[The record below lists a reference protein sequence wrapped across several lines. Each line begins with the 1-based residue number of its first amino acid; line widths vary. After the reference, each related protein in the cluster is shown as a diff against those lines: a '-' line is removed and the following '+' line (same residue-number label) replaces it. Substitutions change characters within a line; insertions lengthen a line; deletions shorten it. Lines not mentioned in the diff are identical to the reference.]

1 MHLIVIDKK
10 KWRRATKNDE
20 VLNDGG
26 RQFNDGS
33 RQFNDGASHLTMAQ
47 DIWTMAGAIV
57 KQAMEI
63 PEMLRKYYY
72 LTVNRCHS

>member
-1 MHLIVIDKK
+1 MHLIIIDKK

-26 RQFNDGS
+26 RQFNDGA

-47 DIWTMAGAIV
+47 DI
-57 KQAMEI
+57 
-63 PEMLRKYYY
+63 
-72 LTVNRCHS
+72 